1 MELGV
6 KNVSHSG
13 WISKKFNMNNKMQ
26 SRSKRNELLKSG
38 AYDGR
43 YRQRV
48 VVDKKKKHSRNWA
61 RKNKN

>member
-1 MELGV
+1 LI
-6 KNVSHSG
+6 N
-13 WISKKFNMNNKMQ
+13 KKFNMNNKMQ